1 MEMSMV
7 VLKNIGSYI
16 VMDIY
21 VLVMNMNVL
30 EVNLMVDTKIILK

>member
-1 MEMSMV
+1 MEMSAV

-30 EVNLMVDTKIILK
+30 EDNFKVEYFEEFP

>member
-1 MEMSMV
+1 MEMSAV

-30 EVNLMVDTKIILK
+30 EDNIMVDTRIILK